1 MLKYEEA
8 KRKNSWASKP
18 NIPKWEHPWN
28 GRLTLTINGKY
39 KFMDCKSYSLE
50 DRIGE
55 IMIAFYEASYAVR
68 LQRLEAEE
76 KRRKEEEERR
86 KAEEICVRYNTEI
99 DYTEGLI
106 NAAEDYDTACKL
118 RAYIAAVKAAGQKS
132 EEWIKWANAKADW
145 LDPTIHAEDPY
156 FGVRKHSKSSENKMP
171 KRKGYW

>member
-1 MLKYEEA
+1 
-8 KRKNSWASKP
+8 
-18 NIPKWEHPWN
+18 
-28 GRLTLTINGKY
+28 
-39 KFMDCKSYSLE
+39 
-50 DRIGE
+50 
-55 IMIAFYEASYAVR
+55 MIAFYEASYAVR

>member
-118 RAYIAAVKAAGQKS
+118 RAYIGIYCCS
-132 EEWIKWANAKADW
+132 EGRRPEIGGMDQMGERESGLA
-145 LDPTIHAEDPY
+145 
-156 FGVRKHSKSSENKMP
+156 
-171 KRKGYW
+171 